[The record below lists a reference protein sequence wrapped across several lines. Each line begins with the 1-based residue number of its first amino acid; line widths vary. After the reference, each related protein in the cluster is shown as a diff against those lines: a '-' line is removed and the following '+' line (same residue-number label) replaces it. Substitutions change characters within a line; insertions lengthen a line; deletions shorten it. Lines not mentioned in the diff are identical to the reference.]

1 MAHKTDSAKA
11 WSNFLCESRLQWNG
25 TYGIRFGLR
34 PVLAEQSAQSTN
46 KINRSQMCVSLQHPQ
61 FFVPADGAHLGN
73 IEPAL
78 E

>member
-1 MAHKTDSAKA
+1 MTAKVRDSKA
-11 WSNFLCESRLQWNG
+11 ARDNESRWAPNKFCRTSTL
-25 TYGIRFGLR
+25 
-34 PVLAEQSAQSTN
+34 LAEQSAQSAN
-46 KINRSQMCVSLQHPQ
+46 KINRPQMRVALQHPQ